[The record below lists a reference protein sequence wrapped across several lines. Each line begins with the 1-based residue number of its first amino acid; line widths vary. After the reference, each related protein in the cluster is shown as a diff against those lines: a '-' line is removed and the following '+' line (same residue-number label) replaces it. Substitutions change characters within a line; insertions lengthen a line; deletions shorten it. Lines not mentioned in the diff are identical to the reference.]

1 VLHAPLAWVA
11 KSSAQYSNWEIV
23 MSRVAKS
30 PVEVPAA
37 VTVTLNGQSLS
48 VKGSK
53 GTLALQVHASVEVK
67 HDNNVLTFA
76 PRDGAK
82 QSDALAGTTRALV
95 NNMVRGVTQ
104 GFEKKLT
111 LVGVGYR
118 VKAEGNTVNLS
129 VGLSHPVNYVLPEG
143 VTVET
148 PSQTEIVLKGTDKQL
163 LGQVSAKIR
172 SFRKNEPY
180 KGKGVRF
187 KDEEIRRKAGKTAS
201 K

>member
-1 VLHAPLAWVA
+1 
-11 KSSAQYSNWEIV
+11 

-67 HDNNVLTFA
+67 HENNVLTFA

-95 NNMVRGVTQ
+95 NNMVFGVSQ
-104 GFEKKLT
+104 GFERKLS

-129 VGLSHPVNYVLPEG
+129 
-143 VTVET
+143 
-148 PSQTEIVLKGTDKQL
+148 
-163 LGQVSAKIR
+163 LG
-172 SFRKNEPY
+172 
-180 KGKGVRF
+180 
-187 KDEEIRRKAGKTAS
+187 
-201 K
+201 